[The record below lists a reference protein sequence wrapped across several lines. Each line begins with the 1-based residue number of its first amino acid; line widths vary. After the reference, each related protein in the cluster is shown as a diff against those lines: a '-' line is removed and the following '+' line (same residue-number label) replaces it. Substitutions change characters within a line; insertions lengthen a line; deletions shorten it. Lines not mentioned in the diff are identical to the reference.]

1 MKQRKDRKFELKNQC
16 IHQKIAIVTGAS
28 GGIGKE
34 FVCELMKEDI
44 DKIWVVGR
52 NAERLSLLQK
62 QYGDKIVCVCKD
74 LTDSQDLL
82 SIEALLVEQNVIISY
97 LINNAGIAQMKPSKD
112 LQPQE
117 IEKTILLNC
126 YAPVVLT
133 NLCLPFM
140 KKGSIVMNI
149 SSASAFQPVPYIN
162 LYAATKSFEKSYS
175 LALNEELKNLG
186 INVIAVCPSWVDT
199 DMLIREIHGKKVKFP
214 GIVTPKQVVI
224 KAMEDAKMGKE
235 LSICSIYVKCQY
247 FYAKFMPRQ
256 WIMKIW
262 MRSLRKL
269 DHN

>member
-133 NLCLPFM
+133 NICLPFM

-175 LALNEELKNLG
+175 LALNEELKNL
-186 INVIAVCPSWVDT
+186 N
-199 DMLIREIHGKKVKFP
+199 
-214 GIVTPKQVVI
+214 
-224 KAMEDAKMGKE
+224 
-235 LSICSIYVKCQY
+235 
-247 FYAKFMPRQ
+247 
-256 WIMKIW
+256 
-262 MRSLRKL
+262 
-269 DHN
+269 

>member
-133 NLCLPFM
+133 NICLPFM
-140 KKGSIVMNI
+140 KKGSIVM
-149 SSASAFQPVPYIN
+149 
-162 LYAATKSFEKSYS
+162 
-175 LALNEELKNLG
+175 
-186 INVIAVCPSWVDT
+186 
-199 DMLIREIHGKKVKFP
+199 R
-214 GIVTPKQVVI
+214 
-224 KAMEDAKMGKE
+224 
-235 LSICSIYVKCQY
+235 
-247 FYAKFMPRQ
+247 
-256 WIMKIW
+256 
-262 MRSLRKL
+262 RS
-269 DHN
+269 

>member
-1 MKQRKDRKFELKNQC
+1 M
-16 IHQKIAIVTGAS
+16 
-28 GGIGKE
+28 
-34 FVCELMKEDI
+34 
-44 DKIWVVGR
+44 
-52 NAERLSLLQK
+52 
-62 QYGDKIVCVCKD
+62 
-74 LTDSQDLL
+74 
-82 SIEALLVEQNVIISY
+82 
-97 LINNAGIAQMKPSKD
+97 
-112 LQPQE
+112 
-117 IEKTILLNC
+117 
-126 YAPVVLT
+126 
-133 NLCLPFM
+133 
-140 KKGSIVMNI
+140 
-149 SSASAFQPVPYIN
+149 PYIN